1 MKRGEIWRISL
12 DPSIGAEIRKT
23 RPALILSVDA
33 IGSLPLRVVVP
44 ITGWKDKFAQAT
56 WLVRVEP
63 DSANN
68 LEKPSAVDT
77 FQVRSVSETR
87 FVDLLGMVS
96 ATDMARVEDAVRIVL
111 GL

>member
-1 MKRGEIWRISL
+1 MKRGEIWRINL

-44 ITGWKDKFAQAT
+44 ITGWKDKFTKAA
-56 WLVRVEP
+56 WLVRIEP
-63 DSANN
+63 DSTNN
-68 LEKPSAVDT
+68 LDKPSAADT

-87 FVDLLGMVS
+87 FVDLLGTVS

>member
-1 MKRGEIWRISL
+1 MKRGEIWRINL

-23 RPALILSVDA
+23 RPALILSIDA

-44 ITGWKDKFAQAT
+44 ITGWQDKFAQAT
-56 WLVRVEP
+56 WLVRLEP
-63 DSANN
+63 DVTNN
-68 LEKPSAVDT
+68 LDKPSAADA

-96 ATDMARVEDAVRIVL
+96 AADMARVEDAVRIVL

>member
-1 MKRGEIWRISL
+1 MKRGEIWRINL

-44 ITGWKDKFAQAT
+44 ITGWKDKFTQAT
-56 WLVRVEP
+56 WLVRIEP
-63 DSANN
+63 DSTNN
-68 LEKPSAVDT
+68 LDKPSAADT

-87 FVDLLGMVS
+87 FVDLLGRVS
-96 ATDMARVEDAVRIVL
+96 ATDMVQVEDAVRIVL

>member
-1 MKRGEIWRISL
+1 MKRGEIWRINL
-12 DPSIGAEIRKT
+12 DPSIAAEIRKT

-44 ITGWKDKFAQAT
+44 ITGWKDKFTQAT
-56 WLVRVEP
+56 WLVRIEP

-68 LEKPSAVDT
+68 LEKPSAADT

-87 FVDLLGMVS
+87 FVDLVGMVS
-96 ATDMARVEDAVRIVL
+96 DTDMARVEDAVRIVL

>member
-44 ITGWKDKFAQAT
+44 ITGWKDKFTQAT
-56 WLVRVEP
+56 WLVGIEP
-63 DSANN
+63 GSANN
-68 LEKPSAVDT
+68 LEKPSAADT

>member
-1 MKRGEIWRISL
+1 MKRGDIWRINL

-56 WLVRVEP
+56 WLVRLEP
-63 DSANN
+63 DETNK
-68 LEKPSAVDT
+68 LDKPSAADT

-96 ATDMARVEDAVRIVL
+96 AADMARVEDAVRIVL
-111 GL
+111 DL

>member
-1 MKRGEIWRISL
+1 MKRGEIWQINL
-12 DPSIGAEIRKT
+12 DPSIGAEIHKT
-23 RPALILSVDA
+23 RPAVILSVDA

-56 WLVRVEP
+56 WLVRIEP
-63 DSANN
+63 DENNN
-68 LEKPSAVDT
+68 LDKPSAADT

-87 FVDLLGMVS
+87 FVDLRGTVS
-96 ATDMARVEDAVRIVL
+96 DADMSRVEDAVRIVL

>member
-1 MKRGEIWRISL
+1 MNRGEIWRINL
-12 DPSIGAEIRKT
+12 DPSIGAEIRKI
-23 RPALILSVDA
+23 RSALILSVDA

-56 WLVRVEP
+56 WLVRLEP
-63 DSANN
+63 DETNK
-68 LEKPSAVDT
+68 LDKPSAADT

-87 FVDLLGMVS
+87 FVELIGMVS
-96 ATDMARVEDAVRIVL
+96 VADMARVEDAVRIVL

>member
-1 MKRGEIWRISL
+1 MNRGEIWRINL

-56 WLVRVEP
+56 WLVRLEP
-63 DSANN
+63 DETNK
-68 LEKPSAVDT
+68 LDKPSAADT

-87 FVDLLGMVS
+87 FVELIGMVS
-96 ATDMARVEDAVRIVL
+96 VADMARVEDAVRIVL

>member
-1 MKRGEIWRISL
+1 MKRGEIWSINL

-33 IGSLPLRVVVP
+33 IGSLPLRVIVP
-44 ITGWKDKFAQAT
+44 ITGWKNKFAQAT
-56 WLVRVEP
+56 WLVRIDP
-63 DSANN
+63 DAINK
-68 LEKPSAVDT
+68 LDRPSAADT

-87 FVDLLGMVS
+87 FADLIGTIS
-96 ATDMARVEDAVRIVL
+96 ATDMGRVEDALRIVL

>member
-1 MKRGEIWRISL
+1 MKRGEIWRINL

-44 ITGWKDKFAQAT
+44 ITGWKDKFTPAT
-56 WLVRVEP
+56 WLVRIEP

-68 LEKPSAVDT
+68 LEKPSVADT
-77 FQVRSVSETR
+77 FQMRSVSETR
-87 FVDLLGMVS
+87 FVDLIGMVS
-96 ATDMARVEDAVRIVL
+96 ATDMAQVEDAVRIML

>member
-1 MKRGEIWRISL
+1 MKRGEIWRINL

-33 IGSLPLRVVVP
+33 IGALPLRVVVP
-44 ITGWKDKFAQAT
+44 ITGWKDKFTQAT
-56 WLVRVEP
+56 WLVHLEP
-63 DSANN
+63 DVTNN
-68 LEKPSAVDT
+68 LDKPSAADA

-87 FVDLLGMVS
+87 FVDLLGTVS
-96 ATDMARVEDAVRIVL
+96 AADMARVEDAVRIVL